1 VMRLAFDVVSTVF
14 LAMGCFIALTG
25 AVGIL
30 RMPDFYSRLHPAGK
44 NDSFAQFLIMVGL
57 LFQVDRPEYSTIV
70 GIAPRLVMI
79 TLFIYLTSPVA
90 GHAVTRAAYLDGL
103 KIWRKEGANRVQ

>member
-1 VMRLAFDVVSTVF
+1 MDWRDIVSTAF
-14 LAMGCFIALTG
+14 LAAGCFVALTG
-25 AVGIL
+25 ALGIL

-57 LFQVDRPEYSTIV
+57 LFQVHRPEFDSIT

-79 TLFIYLTSPVA
+79 MLFIYLTSPVA
-90 GHAVTRAAYLDGL
+90 THAITRAAYLDGL
-103 KIWRKEGANRVQ
+103 KPWQKEGGAR